1 MKKYN
6 IISNKFK
13 INKHFL
19 LFIFLISILIFCL
32 LIPLL
37 KNKNS
42 NNFQTPSTLKNSS
55 NFNTFEGVQI
65 TELYR
70 NVELSGN
77 GLLTAED
84 TFTIKNIHNNPI
96 SFITMGIDKSFIEN
110 LIYYDAK
117 GPYSES
123 LDVQFSETMIETF
136 KMVYIYFDCPLLP
149 SQEISITFTHSYKD
163 LYNFSVM
170 SVGQE
175 QMQTIV
181 FNFYIYP
188 IVPYEVDYV
197 GIFFFHPELGEEVLT
212 INDSGEEGKFEGG
225 FLQYSKEFM
234 RPFYYKLIIGTFDY
248 SENTKLQIDKILR
261 KITFNSLGYL
271 IVDETLTIHNTGA
284 IPISEF
290 SVKIPTVVSEVE
302 VFDYLGPIEGTSLD
316 SEPNL
321 DGTTKDLTILLTQN
335 RVTLYVDSKFD
346 FSIRYQLPY
355 DEYHVFN
362 WLYNSISIDLLLTK
376 CDYVIYDQEI
386 QIIIDGCENI
396 MSITEQPNSIKTL
409 GDDLVL
415 IFNDD
420 IISPLD
426 EKHINIIYTLDFLEI
441 LMRPLIFTILFMIL
455 FTSFV
460 IITKI
465 RKEELPID
473 AYRKRDIP
481 IKELREFYSLYEE
494 KNAIYLDIQQAD
506 DDVKRKK
513 LTRKKYLNV
522 LKKYELRLKSLE
534 NELAPLRKK
543 LEESTKIFENIFKK
557 LELFEAERLS
567 LKDNIN
573 LLENRYKRGRLPSK
587 NAFEKLMGD
596 FLKRR
601 EKVRKA
607 IDRQIN
613 ELKAYL
619 Y

>member
-1 MKKYN
+1 LKRYNLIAYRLKK
-6 IISNKFK
+6 NKR
-13 INKHFL
+13 FL
-19 LFIFLISILIFCL
+19 LLTFLFALLIFCS
-32 LIPLL
+32 LISVLPNKKSENLQVDIAL
-37 KNKNS
+37 KK
-42 NNFQTPSTLKNSS
+42 SS
-55 NFNTFEGVQI
+55 ILDTFEGVQI

-70 NVELSGN
+70 NVEFSGN

-96 SFITMGIDKSFIEN
+96 SFITMGIDKYFFEN

-117 GPYSES
+117 GTYSES
-123 LDVQFSETMIETF
+123 LDVKFSETMIETF
-136 KMVYIYFDCPLLP
+136 KMIYIFFNSPLLP
-149 SQEISITFTHSYKD
+149 SQETLITFTHSYKD
-163 LYNFSVM
+163 LCNFSVM
-170 SVGQE
+170 SVGEE
-175 QMQTIV
+175 QMQTVV
-181 FNFYIYP
+181 FNFYLYP

-197 GIFFFHPELGEEVLT
+197 GIFFNHPKLGEEIFT
-212 INDSGEEGKFEGG
+212 INDSGEEGIFEGG
-225 FLQYSKEFM
+225 YLQYSKELM
-234 RPFYYKLIIGTFDY
+234 MPFYNKLIIGAFDY
-248 SENTKLQIDKILR
+248 SDNTKLQIDKMLR
-261 KITFNSLGYL
+261 KITFNSLGYI

-290 SVKIPTVVSEVE
+290 SVKIPAIVSEVE
-302 VFDYLGPIEGTSLD
+302 VFDYLGPITGTTLD
-316 SEPNL
+316 AEPNL
-321 DGTTKDLTILLTQN
+321 DGVTKDLKILLTQN
-335 RVTLYVDSKFD
+335 RVYLYVDSKFD
-346 FSIRYQLPY
+346 VSIRYQLPY

-376 CDYVIYDQEI
+376 SDYITYNQEI

-396 MSITEQPNSIKTL
+396 MSITKQPDSIETL

-415 IFNDD
+415 IFTEDV
-420 IISPLD
+420 ISPLD
-426 EKHINIIYTLDFLEI
+426 EKHINIIYTLDFIEI
-441 LMRPLIFTILFMIL
+441 LMRPLIFTVLFMII

-460 IITKI
+460 ILTKI

-473 AYRKRDIP
+473 AYRRKDIP

-494 KNAIYLDIQQAD
+494 KNAIYLDLQLAD

-513 LTRKKYLNV
+513 LTKKKYLSE

-534 NELAPLRKK
+534 NELAPLRKI

-573 LLENRYKRGRLPSK
+573 LLETRYKRGKLPSK
-587 NAFEKLMGD
+587 SAYEKLLGD

>member
-1 MKKYN
+1 MKRYN
-6 IISNKFK
+6 LIAYRLKKNKRV
-13 INKHFL
+13 L
-19 LFIFLISILIFCL
+19 LFSFLFALLIFCS
-32 LIPLL
+32 LISVL
-37 KNKNS
+37 KNKKSENL
-42 NNFQTPSTLKNSS
+42 QVDIALKQSS
-55 NFNTFEGVQI
+55 ILDTFEGVQI

-70 NVELSGN
+70 NVEFSGN

-96 SFITMGIDKSFIEN
+96 SFITMGIDKSFFEN

-136 KMVYIYFDCPLLP
+136 KMIYIFFNSPLLP
-149 SQEISITFTHSYKD
+149 SQEILITFTHSYKD
-163 LYNFSVM
+163 LCNFSVM

-175 QMQTIV
+175 QIQTIV

-197 GIFFFHPELGEEVLT
+197 GIFFTHPEIGEEILT
-212 INDSGEEGKFEGG
+212 INDSGEEGIFEGG
-225 FLQYSKEFM
+225 FLQYSKELM
-234 RPFYYKLIIGTFDY
+234 MPFYYKLIIGTFDY
-248 SENTKLQIDKILR
+248 SENTKLQFDKILR
-261 KITFNSLGYL
+261 KITFNSLGYI

-284 IPISEF
+284 IPIAEF
-290 SVKIPTVVSEVE
+290 SVKIPAVVSEVE
-302 VFDYLGPIEGTSLD
+302 VFDYLGPIQGTTLGA
-316 SEPNL
+316 EPNL
-321 DGTTKDLTILLTQN
+321 DGVTKDLTISLTTN
-335 RVTLYVDSKFD
+335 RVILGVDSKFD
-346 FSIRYQLPY
+346 VSIRYQLPY

-376 CDYVIYDQEI
+376 CDYITYDQEI
-386 QIIIDGCENI
+386 QILIDGCENI
-396 MSITEQPNSIKTL
+396 MSITKQPDSIETL

-415 IFNDD
+415 IFTED

-426 EKHINIIYTLDFLEI
+426 EKHINIIYTLNFLEI
-441 LMRPLIFTILFMIL
+441 LMRPLIFTVLFMIL

-473 AYRKRDIP
+473 AYRKKDIP

-494 KNAIYLDIQQAD
+494 KNTIYLDLQLAD

-513 LTRKKYLNV
+513 LTKKKYLNE

-534 NELAPLRKK
+534 NELAPLRKI

-573 LLENRYKRGRLPSK
+573 LLETRYKRGKLPSK
-587 NAFEKLMGD
+587 SAYEKLLGD